1 MVRRQKKQAEKLVAV
16 VVLVVYVA
24 FALVAT
30 FLLFFA
36 IGYDG
41 WNCEGG
47 ILTGEC
53 QKEGAYRLTGVLLLA
68 ANSAILLAGI
78 LLILLTACKF
88 AWGGTVACM
97 LAVISAA
104 LSITGMAFYANA
116 LNYWSPFIAT
126 AAMTLMFALSAI
138 LIFDLASKY

>member
-1 MVRRQKKQAEKLVAV
+1 MDRRL
-16 VVLVVYVA
+16 VYVA
-24 FALVAT
+24 FAPVAT

-41 WNCEGG
+41 WNCEGS

-53 QKEGAYRLTGVLLLA
+53 QKEGAYKLTGVLLLA
-68 ANSAILLAGI
+68 ANFAILLAGI
-78 LLILLTACKF
+78 FLILLTACKF
-88 AWGGTVACM
+88 AWSATVACI
-97 LAVISAA
+97 LAVISDA

-126 AAMTLMFALSAI
+126 AAMTLMFALSGI
-138 LIFDLASKY
+138 LVLDLASKY